1 MGYQKLQVGRAT
13 EMANLLS
20 DSEDTV
26 NLNDVILTGT
36 TAAGT
41 TGTTVVSAANTFIG
55 TDGKNK
61 VNVGDLVVNTSST
74 PKASRITAVVSD
86 TTVTVQTTG
95 LFGTSDN
102 FNVLSK
108 STEPAVLF
116 VGTVGAS
123 PTLKVRTMGGDDITL
138 NNVVQGTFLPI
149 QVKRVYNTGTSNVSD
164 IIALF

>member
-1 MGYQKLQVGRAT
+1 M
-13 EMANLLS
+13 
-20 DSEDTV
+20 
-26 NLNDVILTGT
+26 
-36 TAAGT
+36 
-41 TGTTVVSAANTFIG
+41 
-55 TDGKNK
+55 
-61 VNVGDLVVNTSST
+61 GDLVVNTSST
-74 PKASRITAVVSD
+74 PKATRITAVVSD